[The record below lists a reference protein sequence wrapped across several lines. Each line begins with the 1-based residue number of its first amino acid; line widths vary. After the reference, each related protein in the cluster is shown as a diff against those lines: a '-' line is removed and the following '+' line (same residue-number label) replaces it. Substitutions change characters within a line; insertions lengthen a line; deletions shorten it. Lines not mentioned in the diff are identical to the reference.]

1 MRLDR
6 QSILVRH
13 LGIAGIGKGRKIG
26 MTRWSYPL
34 FQGFQEFFIRPA
46 ADAGFRIACN
56 IRCIENPE
64 RGFQRPPTGEWL
76 AGPGSPEPQQSA
88 GEPWHQIGKK
98 RPL

>member
-1 MRLDR
+1 
-6 QSILVRH
+6 
-13 LGIAGIGKGRKIG
+13 

-76 AGPGSPEPQQSA
+76 AVVLDIGMAAITPSGRRKIGTLVAFFLGPALLNPNSQQESR
-88 GEPWHQIGKK
+88 GTK
-98 RPL
+98 

>member
-1 MRLDR
+1 
-6 QSILVRH
+6 
-13 LGIAGIGKGRKIG
+13 

-76 AGPGSPEPQQSA
+76 AVVLD
-88 GEPWHQIGKK
+88 IGMAAITPTVSRRAVAPNREKAT
-98 RPL
+98 PLIENRFCPIRNNIPKTC